1 MRERID
7 TLTYYNE
14 YEFKDR
20 FRLSKAKALELL
32 EQIQD
37 EIEEGSDRNQ
47 SLSPSLQLLIA
58 LRFLATVTFH
68 RVTGDMVG
76 VARTTAGSKI
86 HKVICAIAG

>member
-20 FRLSKAKALELL
+20 FRLSKAKALGLL

-47 SLSPSLQLLIA
+47 SLSPSL
-58 LRFLATVTFH
+58 
-68 RVTGDMVG
+68 
-76 VARTTAGSKI
+76 
-86 HKVICAIAG
+86 